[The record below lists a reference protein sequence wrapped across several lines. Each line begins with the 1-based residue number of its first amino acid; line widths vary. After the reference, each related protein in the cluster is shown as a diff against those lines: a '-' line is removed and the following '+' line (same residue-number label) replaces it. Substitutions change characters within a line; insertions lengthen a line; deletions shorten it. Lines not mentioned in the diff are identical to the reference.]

1 MPLDS
6 AKIEFPTK
14 LECLFQPGRYK
25 VLYGGRG
32 GAKSWGVARALLA
45 LGSAKTLR
53 ILCAREIQKSIT
65 DSVHRLLCDQV
76 ASMGLSGFYDPQ
88 QTTIKGANGTQ
99 FIFAGLRHNI
109 NNIKSL
115 EGADIVWVEE
125 AQTVSKASWEKLIP
139 TVRKPGSQ
147 IIVTFNPELDTDE
160 TYVRFVKNTPPGATV
175 VKVDWRD
182 NPWFPPELE
191 VERLHLKATD
201 PDAYLNIYDG
211 HCRVT
216 LDGAIYAKEIREA
229 TEAGR
234 ITKVPYERS
243 KPVHT
248 FWDLGRADKTSIW
261 FAQIVGFEFRVIDY
275 YENSG
280 QALAHYLKELQGRA
294 YVYGDNWLPH
304 DANNELLASQR
315 TIAQQMRGAGFVVRI
330 TPKTKVAD
338 GINAARGL
346 FPNLY
351 FDADNCADGLNHMR
365 RYRYDVDPE
374 TGQFSKEP
382 LHDDASHAADAFR
395 YLAVALRD
403 KKASRMPVNPHRP
416 AATGHTSWLG

>member
-1 MPLDS
+1 MPLDN
-6 AKIEFPTK
+6 ARIEFPAK
-14 LECLFQPGRYK
+14 LQCLFEPGRYK

-45 LGSAKTLR
+45 LGSAKPLR
-53 ILCAREIQKSIT
+53 ILCAREIQKAIT
-65 DSVHRLLCDQV
+65 DSVHRLLADQV
-76 ASMGLSGFYDPQ
+76 ASMGLAGFYEVQ

-125 AQTVSKASWEKLIP
+125 AQTVSKASCEKLIT

-160 TYVRFVKNTPPGATV
+160 TYVRFVKNAPPGATV

-182 NPWFPPELE
+182 NPWFPPELDA
-191 VERLHLKATD
+191 ERLHLKATD

-216 LDGAIYAKEIREA
+216 LDGPIYAKEIREA

-280 QALAHYLKELQGRA
+280 QALAHYLKELQTRA

-304 DANNELLASQR
+304 DANNELLASER

-330 TPKTKVAD
+330 TPKTKVSD

-403 KKASRMPVNPHRP
+403 KKASRMPVNPRRP
-416 AATGHTSWLG
+416 VAQGHTAWLS